1 MKALLAAWRE
11 PGAQRGL
18 LRLALVIGLPLLA
31 YWLIHAWL
39 TADFREPLSRF
50 ASEQFA
56 AAEAAS
62 MASRAIN
69 SWLRPFGLLWLLI
82 GLFAIAWAMQ
92 GFYADSNVIGRARKI
107 TTKRLTLRRALAADI
122 PALHAI
128 LSDPDTLR
136 IIVRDQGYFDYVTRG
151 MPVKD
156 KRLTPVYRPIGDG
169 LYALLAF
176 DMPEAIGALFE
187 ESLPDMGLSAE
198 AAWTRAMAQTRTDLP
213 PLPTGSEI
221 LAGPVGRE
229 GLAYVA
235 SMLVDLPA
243 WERLAITAGPNMF
256 VAITTD
262 QFMVIGVMPDGAEF
276 DKLKEHAAEECRR
289 AERCISPLLYRLRK
303 GRWVAAD

>member
-1 MKALLAAWRE
+1 MRLILTAAAVLLFALPAAAQKSPDALQRE
-11 PGAQRGL
+11 MIGRFERAVPGSKFSPNPGDDL
-18 LRLALVIGLPLLA
+18 LVIVAKGGEMDGALINLHRIA
-31 YWLIHAWL
+31 YYC
-39 TADFREPLSRF
+39 D
-50 ASEQFA
+50 QVD
-56 AAEAAS
+56 AEACEA
-62 MASRAIN
+62 AKGD
-69 SWLRPFGLLWLLI
+69 F
-82 GLFAIAWAMQ
+82 
-92 GFYADSNVIGRARKI
+92 VRK
-107 TTKRLTLRRALAADI
+107 LTIRNPD
-122 PALHAI
+122 PT
-128 LSDPDTLR
+128 PDTLR

-156 KRLTPVYRPIGDG
+156 KRLTPVYRPLGDG

-176 DMPEAIGALFE
+176 DMPEAIGVLFE
-187 ESLPDMGLSAE
+187 ESLPDMGLTAE

-229 GLAYVA
+229 GLAYIA

-262 QFMVIGVMPDGAEF
+262 QFMVIGVMPDGADF